1 MAKGSHVIEEYNHS
15 SNIIICVCG
24 WIGDGGEEWIAH
36 KKWGKE
42 HPFDRIIPPSL
53 FMRTTRHKNDSYES
67 PNWKE
72 LADAN
77 TK

>member
-1 MAKGSHVIEEYNHS
+1 MAKGSHVIEDYNHS

-24 WIGDGGEEWIAH
+24 
-36 KKWGKE
+36 WGKE